1 MDYGK
6 ILKGAWKTIWNHKV
20 ILWFG
25 YLMMI
30 PSLIMGIVMGVFF
43 FFFNEEYFS
52 FIFEPY
58 ASPPDISPL
67 FPILLIIVGFG
78 FTLLSYA
85 LIALSFAGVLK
96 GTLDLKK
103 REDKISFGELWGLAL
118 PYFGRILGVI
128 LLTILALF
136 VLILLPM
143 FLTMFLT
150 MFTAGIGMLCMIPLF
165 LLILPLE
172 LLAYLFI
179 SIAMAAIVAEDLG
192 VFNAI
197 KRAWE
202 VTKKNFWSLI
212 LMTII
217 LLFAQFLLY
226 MIIMIP
232 MQIAQFF
239 IMFSMDMTSTAS
251 PDPDTFF
258 RPFFIMMALF
268 IPLISLFQGFG
279 LTYANAAWMLTYLAS
294 TSKPEMEME

>member
-202 VTKKNFWSLI
+202 VTKKKFWSLI

-239 IMFSMDMTSTAS
+239 IMFSMDLTSTAS